1 MHPAVPFRTIGTGVF
16 SFLGAALIAGIA
28 IWKRPA
34 PLPVLRDPGK
44 LLAAARSY
52 ARDRSHHGGTP
63 PPEVS
68 LSELVATGYVSPG
81 DVAAFAGM
89 EAAISLNT
97 EEEQP
102 QSIRFWAR
110 GQDGI
115 TIALLGDGSIQ
126 QLPAARFETLRR
138 EALEVAPPKR

>member
-1 MHPAVPFRTIGTGVF
+1 MHPVVSLRTVTTGAF
-16 SFLGAALIAGIA
+16 SLLAAALIAGLA
-28 IWKRPA
+28 IWLRPA
-34 PLPVLRDPGK
+34 PLPVMRDPGK

-52 ARDRSHHGGTP
+52 ARDRSHQGRTP

-68 LSELVATGYVSPG
+68 LSELVARGYLSSG

-89 EAAISLNT
+89 ETGISLNT

-102 QSIRFWAR
+102 QSILFWAR

-126 QLPAARFETLRR
+126 QLPAARFEALRR
-138 EALEVAPPKR
+138 QALEVAPSNR